1 MYVTFMMNYF
11 IVLGDGMFPQEGRRS
26 QENLLDNNL
35 LYYVLV
41 HGPSSKR
48 ILIF

>member
-1 MYVTFMMNYF
+1 MMNYF
-11 IVLGDGMFPQEGRRS
+11 IMLGVGMFPQEGRRS

-41 HGPSSKR
+41 HREFLSSS
-48 ILIF
+48 LLAAVF